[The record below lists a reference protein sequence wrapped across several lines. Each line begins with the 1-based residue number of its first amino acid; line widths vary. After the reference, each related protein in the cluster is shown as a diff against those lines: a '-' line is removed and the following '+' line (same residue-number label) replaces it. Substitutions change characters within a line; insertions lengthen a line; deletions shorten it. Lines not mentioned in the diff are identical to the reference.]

1 MMVRSRRTWKGE
13 VRRCQHT
20 DKRIRRRQ
28 DRWRKLFWLKRGATL
43 DVKEYLEQVIELRS
57 QKHLTAED

>member
-1 MMVRSRRTWKGE
+1 
-13 VRRCQHT
+13 
-20 DKRIRRRQ
+20 
-28 DRWRKLFWLKRGATL
+28 LFWLKRGATL